1 MAYELTG
8 KLEVKYDTQQITDTF
23 KKREFVVKV
32 TEEVNGRSF
41 SNFIRFQCVQDRTS
55 LLDKIKEGGTVKVL
69 FNIRG
74 NRWEKE
80 GRVGYITNLEAWRIE
95 QLINTEGVD
104 SAPDYSADAS
114 AEGAS
119 DVDDLPF

>member
-1 MAYELTG
+1 MAYELSG

-23 KKREFVVKV
+23 KKREFVIKT

-41 SNFIRFQCVQDRTS
+41 SNYVRFQCVQDRTA
-55 LLDKIKEGGTVKVL
+55 LLDKIKEGDQVKVL

-80 GRVGYITNLEAWRIE
+80 GRTGYITNLEAWRIE
-95 QLINTEGVD
+95 HLV
-104 SAPDYSADAS
+104 S
-114 AEGAS
+114 AEGIDREADYTSNSAS
-119 DVDDLPF
+119 DEPSIADDLPF